1 MANNPQ
7 FAATP
12 RFSVGFVTVA
22 DTNRGG
28 TGTVPSSTN
37 AVSVLIANVSTGS
50 RVDEVTI
57 TGIGTTAADMVRLFV
72 VNTANIANANA
83 WGLYK
88 EIPTVATTPSSTVP
102 AFSATYTFNNFVIPA
117 GYQLRASA
125 NLATGG
131 YAITA
136 FGGDF

>member
-12 RFSVGFVTVA
+12 RYSVGFVTVA
-22 DTNRGG
+22 DTARGG

-37 AVSVLIANVSTGS
+37 AVSVFIAGSSGS
-50 RVDEVTI
+50 RIDEVTI

-88 EIPTVATTPSSTVP
+88 EVPTVATTPSSTNP
-102 AFSATYTFNNFVIPA
+102 AFSITYNLTNFIIPS
-117 GYQLRASA
+117 GFQLRASA

-131 YAITA
+131 YAVTA